1 MSTSGVSARYAHPIT
16 VERFFDAART
26 QLDIELVA
34 GQAGLNRKIV
44 EGAVNRPGFAL
55 AGFYQYF
62 AFKRVQVLGFAEH
75 AYLSS
80 LKQSEREERL
90 RVFFSRRIPCAVV
103 TRHKRIFPEM
113 MRLAEEFRTPLFH
126 SRKVTMDLVNAATII
141 MDNLMAPHIK
151 VQGTMVEIM
160 GIGVLIEGKPGSGKS
175 ETALGLIRRGSA
187 ALVSDDITALRV
199 DSAGNVIA
207 APVNVTRY
215 HMEIRGIGIIHV
227 PSLFG
232 VASVREEKK
241 LDLIASLIDPKELE
255 QLDRSGQV
263 RLTRNLLG
271 VEIPQ
276 VMIGVAPGRDLV
288 NIIEAAAL
296 DQKLRRLGHD
306 AAKELD
312 ERLMAIMTEG
322 KAGSE

>member
-1 MSTSGVSARYAHPIT
+1 VSGSGGSARYAQP
-16 VERFFDAART
+16 VKVARFFEAAQA
-26 QLDIELVA
+26 QLDIQLIA
-34 GQAGLNRKIV
+34 GKAGLSRQIV
-44 EGAVNRPGFAL
+44 EGAINRPGFAL
-55 AGFYQYF
+55 AGFFQYF
-62 AFKRVQVLGFAEH
+62 AFRRVQVLGFAEH

-80 LKQSEREERL
+80 LTAAEREERL
-90 RVFFSRRIPCAVV
+90 RAFFARRIPCVVV
-103 TRHKRIFPEM
+103 TRHKKMLPEM
-113 MRLAEEFRTPLFH
+113 VRLSEEFRTPLFH
-126 SRKVTMDLVNAATII
+126 SRMITMDFVNAATII
-141 MDNLMAPHIK
+141 MENLMAPHVK

-187 ALVSDDITALRV
+187 ALVSDDITAMRL

-263 RLTRNLLG
+263 RPSRVILG

-276 VMIGVAPGRDLV
+276 VMVGVAPGRDLV
-288 NIIEAAAL
+288 NIIETAAL

-312 ERLMAIMTEG
+312 ERLVALMTEG